1 MCACKKIGQI
11 GKFLMLFDRM
21 RSLDLF
27 SGMGGMTYALRGLGI
42 VPVAY
47 CERDPAAI
55 NVLNARMR
63 TGDLPRA
70 PIHTD
75 VAKLKGLH
83 LKQKPDIIIAGFPCV
98 GLSSVGRRE
107 GFDHPATSLYAHILR
122 LAAELKPRFLFLENV
137 AAIRSSGGGLA
148 HVASTL
154 WDAGYTASWVSLK
167 AYHVGAPHVR
177 DRWFCLAVRRGSGAW
192 SATTLIQKPGSFCA
206 FRWAREPSPRLVP
219 TLGSAGR
226 ARLGMLGNGVVPDC
240 VRAAFLYIWSG
251 SRHPLMANLM
261 KARWTLQMPAGGKPA
276 HEMPAHGML
285 VGPNAKV
292 VLLPPPPGLLALP
305 KSRGV
310 ILDPNSYVWK
320 GPHSPAHTS
329 PPLRKPY
336 HITTWATP
344 RHGATTG
351 SRVLTERATRDLA
364 TQLRFD
370 VRTPASQRAGYPNP
384 NFLEWMMGL
393 PRDWTRST

>member
-1 MCACKKIGQI
+1 
-11 GKFLMLFDRM
+11 M
-21 RSLDLF
+21 RALDLF

-63 TGDLPRA
+63 AGDLPKA

-75 VAKLKGLH
+75 VAKLKGAQ
-83 LKQKPDIIIAGFPCV
+83 LKHKPDIIIAGFPCV
-98 GLSSVGRRE
+98 GLSCVGRRE
-107 GFDHPATSLYAHILR
+107 GFDHPATSLYDHILR

-154 WDAGYTASWVSLK
+154 WRAGYTASWVSLK

-177 DRWFCLAVRRGSGAW
+177 DRWFCLAVRRSTGTAPV
-192 SATTLIQKPGSFCA
+192 TLTQKPGSFRP
-206 FRWAREPSPRLVP
+206 FSWAREPSPRLVP
-219 TLGSAGR
+219 ALNTAGR
-226 ARLGMLGNGVVPDC
+226 QRPSMLGNGVVPDC
-240 VRAAFLYIWSG
+240 VRAAFLYLWTG
-251 SRHPLMANLM
+251 SRNHLMENLR
-261 KARWTLQMPAGGKPA
+261 KVRWTLQMPSGGKPTKD
-276 HEMPAHGML
+276 MPAHGML
-285 VGPNAKV
+285 VGPSAKV
-292 VLLPPPPGLLALP
+292 AALPTPPGLLALP
-305 KSRGV
+305 KSRAV
-310 ILDPNSYVWK
+310 TLDPNVYKWK
-320 GPHSPAHTS
+320 GEHSPAHTS
-329 PPLRKPY
+329 PRLQKPY
-336 HITTWATP
+336 RISTWATP

-370 VRTPASQRAGYPNP
+370 VRTPAAQRAGYPNP

-393 PRDWTRST
+393 PRDWTKS